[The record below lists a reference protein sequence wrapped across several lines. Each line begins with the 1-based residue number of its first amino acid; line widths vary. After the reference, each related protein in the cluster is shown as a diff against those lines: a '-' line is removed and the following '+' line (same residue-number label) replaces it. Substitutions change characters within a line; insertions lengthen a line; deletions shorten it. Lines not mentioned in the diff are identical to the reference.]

1 MIKKYNKLWLKIQYL
16 IVLFEKK
23 CLLEVG
29 PLNNEFGKV
38 WTRLK
43 KKRRF
48 FLKFLFKNEDFLKI

>member
-16 IVLFEKK
+16 IMLFEKK

-43 KKRRF
+43 KK
-48 FLKFLFKNEDFLKI
+48 EKIF

>member
-29 PLNNEFGKV
+29 PLNNKFGQV
-38 WTRLK
+38 WTCLR

-48 FLKFLFKNEDFLKI
+48 FKIFV

>member
-23 CLLEVG
+23 MFIRG
-29 PLNNEFGKV
+29 WTFKQRV
-38 WTRLK
+38 WKSMDPFEKK

-48 FLKFLFKNEDFLKI
+48 FKIFV